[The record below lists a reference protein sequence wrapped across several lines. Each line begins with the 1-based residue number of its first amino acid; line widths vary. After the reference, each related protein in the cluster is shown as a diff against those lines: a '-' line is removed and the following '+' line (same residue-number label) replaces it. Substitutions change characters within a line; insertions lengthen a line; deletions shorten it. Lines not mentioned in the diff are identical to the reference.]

1 MTKVPFDD
9 ENFIYESPDQ
19 GNTLYRRN
27 IGTMERELVRREPSN
42 LFTYT
47 AFREIKELSETNTS
61 IRKALDNLLLI
72 YYTIK
77 DDENTS

>member
-19 GNTLYRRN
+19 GNTLYRRH